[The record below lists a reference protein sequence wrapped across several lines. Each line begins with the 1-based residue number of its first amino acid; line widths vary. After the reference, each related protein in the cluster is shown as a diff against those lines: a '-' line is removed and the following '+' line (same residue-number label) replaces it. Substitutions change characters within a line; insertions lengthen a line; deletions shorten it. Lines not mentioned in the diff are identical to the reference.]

1 MKEVANQTQGLEQPS
16 GIFGLRYLEEEELT
30 LADVSGCQ
38 SAVSIAAPPTV
49 GVVAPPAQGSFSI
62 RLCGD
67 GGDTD

>member
-1 MKEVANQTQGLEQPS
+1 MKEVANQTQELQQPS

-30 LADVSGCQ
+30 LADVIGCQ
-38 SAVSIAAPPTV
+38 SVVGVAAPPAT
-49 GVVAPPAQGSFSI
+49 GVIAPPAQGSFTI